1 MSQLTVDNLQTF
13 LSKSIA
19 SLNRNKLNGILAEI
33 DFRNYLGTL
42 GFQDKVSPGGWIARS
57 TGPGQFG
64 HHTIAVFPETIIP
77 DRVYPA
83 DRILPVPSIGLH
95 TICSTFHQMG
105 IHSYYCAPTIEHER
119 ATESVI
125 WHFIQLGLPTAQV
138 YRIFPFDLGGFIS
151 RERRYNFLRYTTIID
166 SIPIQAIPDQFSKE
180 HLRVT
185 FQNSF
190 IAEISDID
198 GIFWGQQYT
207 YPIEI
212 KEKTAAADRN
222 LGEYFGL
229 DLGPFVKLAYYSAK
243 RGNLHSL
250 FVVREIDNAEQRFLV
265 NWWFITF
272 ERLAQFASWVPSGG
286 GTNMLGGQSTVVK
299 VPKAEFRI
307 LDTESL
313 STL

>member
-1 MSQLTVDNLQTF
+1 VSQLTVDNLQTF

-33 DFRNYLGTL
+33 EFRNYLGTL

-77 DRVYPA
+77 DRIYPA

-105 IHSYYCAPTIEHER
+105 IHSYYCAPTIQREG
-119 ATESVI
+119 APESVI
-125 WHFIQLGLPTAQV
+125 WHFIQLGLPTAQG

-212 KEKTAAADRN
+212 KEKTAATDRN
-222 LGEYFGL
+222 LGKYFGL

-250 FVVREIDNAEQRFLV
+250 FVVREIDNAEQRSLV